1 MPHHMRRSWCAQ
13 GGDGACSR
21 RAESLRGTCSARA
34 QTRCTG
40 RAMAQCAPCRAVGV
54 VVSSNTIL
62 KMTTTIPRA
71 RMKVAEIAESRN
83 PAARSRSAP
92 RAAVASGVC
101 RETGGSPRGLSAL
114 HTRQRQARPGWRAGW
129 RGARACR
136 GRSARGLA
144 GLQAPVQGV
153 RGSPLHARRAASQ
166 RHLVEPEQSSFCAMS
181 MAHARPVESRS
192 RAARKMCLRTKKSR
206 KCQQTMCAPVPRGEV
221 VRRSGV
227 IVRALIICS
236 AWRC

>member
-101 RETGGSPRGLSAL
+101 RDRGITSGPLRPAHTATASSAWMARRMARCASVSRAVCSGPSRPSGPGSRG
-114 HTRQRQARPGWRAGW
+114 TRLTSPCAACSVPTAPGR
-129 RGARACR
+129 ARAELLLRDEHGACEA
-136 GRSARGLA
+136 GR
-144 GLQAPVQGV
+144 
-153 RGSPLHARRAASQ
+153 
-166 RHLVEPEQSSFCAMS
+166 E
-181 MAHARPVESRS
+181 PVESRQKDVPAHEKIAQVS
-192 RAARKMCLRTKKSR
+192 ANHVCTGAA
-206 KCQQTMCAPVPRGEV
+206 
-221 VRRSGV
+221 
-227 IVRALIICS
+227 
-236 AWRC
+236 W